1 MREETAPIKKLATFA
16 LVEGATPAD
25 MNCNEEAQLGDS
37 GANEPDSPIATITSF
52 LDLCCAVHA
61 RNDVAFGV

>member
-1 MREETAPIKKLATFA
+1 MREETAPIKKLAMCE
-16 LVEGATPAD
+16 LVEGATLAN
-25 MNCNEEAQLGDS
+25 MNCNEEVQLGDS
-37 GANEPDSPIATITSF
+37 GANDPDSSIATITSF